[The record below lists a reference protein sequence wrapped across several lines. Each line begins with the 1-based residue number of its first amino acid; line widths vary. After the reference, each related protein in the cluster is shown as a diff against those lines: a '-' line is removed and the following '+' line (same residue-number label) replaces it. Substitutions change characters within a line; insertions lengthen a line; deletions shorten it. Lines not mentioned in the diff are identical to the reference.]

1 MATLPPPVVLKPE
14 GSDEE
19 PRPVQT
25 TPHQTDQ
32 NPDAKGARG
41 GGIDCGVSTPALA
54 GPGQPE
60 APPSPHLDRWPGTLK
75 PHPPV
80 FLAPGPVLGAQQFRS
95 RPRPRA
101 RPCPRSL
108 FNLHFHFLTLSI
120 RPTLP
125 VAHHHPTVHC
135 LAAIPG
141 PKAPP
146 TTHLA
151 SSGPTRRS
159 VQAAEAHRPDLAT
172 LRSGES
178 RSCAQPQNTIH
189 PPSTTARPPTC
200 AARPRPFPTPGPR
213 RKGGPRRGNIGGAAH
228 HHVPCPARL
237 LLTRPRRGR
246 RQQTRWSGTRCC
258 RPLPS
263 GPTSCP

>member
-1 MATLPPPVVLKPE
+1 MWCIDPCLGGTWTARGSPLPA
-14 GSDEE
+14 
-19 PRPVQT
+19 PRSLAWHVKT
-25 TPHQTDQ
+25 TPT
-32 NPDAKGARG
+32 R
-41 GGIDCGVSTPALA
+41 
-54 GPGQPE
+54 
-60 APPSPHLDRWPGTLK
+60 
-75 PHPPV
+75 
-80 FLAPGPVLGAQQFRS
+80 F
-95 RPRPRA
+95 PRA
-101 RPCPRSL
+101 GPCPRCPAVQVTTPSPCPSL
-108 FNLHFHFLTLSI
+108 STIAFQLALPFFDPVHPAYTPS
-120 RPTLP
+120 RP
-125 VAHHHPTVHC
+125 HHHPTVHC

-172 LRSGES
+172 RRSGES

-228 HHVPCPARL
+228 HDVPCPARL

>member
-19 PRPVQT
+19 SRPVQT
-25 TPHQTDQ
+25 TPHQTDR

-125 VAHHHPTVHC
+125 VAHTIIPPCIALQRSQDPKPPRPRTSLLRARHGGASKQPKHTDPTSPPAAAVSPEAAPNPKTPSIPHQQQPGRPPAPPVRGLSPRPGPGGKAVPAAVT
-135 LAAIPG
+135 LAARR
-141 PKAPP
+141 
-146 TTHLA
+146 TTTSL
-151 SSGPTRRS
+151 
-159 VQAAEAHRPDLAT
+159 VRPA
-172 LRSGES
+172 
-178 RSCAQPQNTIH
+178 
-189 PPSTTARPPTC
+189 
-200 AARPRPFPTPGPR
+200 
-213 RKGGPRRGNIGGAAH
+213 
-228 HHVPCPARL
+228 
-237 LLTRPRRGR
+237 
-246 RQQTRWSGTRCC
+246 CC
-258 RPLPS
+258 
-263 GPTSCP
+263 